1 MHPLPPEV
9 LLQIGLYLDA
19 KTSLT
24 WATKP
29 FSKHKQWIRD
39 LNMDDVAILDAAL
52 KANLTDLQSLTVGYL
67 GTSLLYKTDEECEL
81 DQEPLVSSSSIPSEW
96 ETLVP
101 RSAFCSCGRN
111 IWVLDRIHAIWAF
124 VLSNPGLHRLA
135 FDSLTFP
142 DTFTTTATTTPRP
155 LRHIYCLTPARESFL
170 VSTLSTLTTIR
181 HLDIECAD
189 DYLLINMGTLLPTL
203 ESFVH
208 SGQAGFDYG
217 TLASSAPHS
226 NLRSLAITKGSI
238 SHLQL
243 HSIAM
248 MSPALRDLSVYR
260 SNIEWAPN
268 TPRLPTLEH
277 GSLHTLSIRET
288 YDFAAIYIARVRFP
302 NVRTLII
309 QAGRVEKSTSMFQ
322 HLSAVFPRLDC
333 LEARGVF
340 WGKKKM
346 VNAHAPPAQIY
357 PLTRLLLCGRGQEH
371 FSVHALVLQMP
382 FLVRQEV
389 ELISSTGL
397 NAISSTCSNTLVY
410 LRFSLRN
417 WSAQVCQ
424 LLATCTG
431 LKEFRGDGHVVLAE
445 DIINGPAWTCMGL
458 EKLDIVIRV
467 PFKTSLDHL
476 QCLDRARIKT
486 RVTRRSAAEKAA
498 KDQQEAS
505 IAMQQRVHAELAR
518 LGNLVEINFGWSYTY
533 NYARYCGNK
542 WAIRAAEEV
551 YRNDIEA
558 GIDFSQESG
567 FGQVVSLPNLKK
579 IRFHKFCTTQAI
591 GSSQQAWM
599 MEGWK
604 MCETWKEYVYTLM
617 AYRRA

>member
-1 MHPLPPEV
+1 MRASVDPE
-9 LLQIGLYLDA
+9 
-19 KTSLT
+19 
-24 WATKP
+24 
-29 FSKHKQWIRD
+29 
-39 LNMDDVAILDAAL
+39 
-52 KANLTDLQSLTVGYL
+52 
-67 GTSLLYKTDEECEL
+67 E
-81 DQEPLVSSSSIPSEW
+81 
-96 ETLVP
+96 P
-101 RSAFCSCGRN
+101 RSTFKIFSCRQQQGN
-111 IWVLDRIHAIWAF
+111 VSVLGAGPDPGSLAF
-124 VLSNPGLHRLA
+124 VLSNPGLHRLD

-142 DTFTTTATTTPRP
+142 DTFTTTATTTPCP

-189 DYLLINMGTLLPTL
+189 YYLLINMGTLLPTL

-208 SGQAGFDYG
+208 SGQAGFNYE

-226 NLRSLAITKGSI
+226 NLRSLAITKGSKE
-238 SHLQL
+238 SLSLQVQ
-243 HSIAM
+243 HRM
-248 MSPALRDLSVYR
+248 GT
-260 SNIEWAPN
+260 N

-309 QAGRVEKSTSMFQ
+309 QAGRVEKSTSVFQ
-322 HLSAVFPRLDC
+322 QLSTVFPRLDC

-357 PLTRLLLCGRGQEH
+357 PLTRLLLRGRGQEY

-382 FLVRQEV
+382 FLVRLEV
-389 ELISSTGL
+389 GLISSTGL
-397 NAISSTCSNTLVY
+397 NAISNT
-410 LRFSLRN
+410 S
-417 WSAQVCQ
+417 
-424 LLATCTG
+424 
-431 LKEFRGDGHVVLAE
+431 E
-445 DIINGPAWTCMGL
+445 DIVNGPAWTCMGL
-458 EKLDIVIRV
+458 EKLDIVIRF

-486 RVTRRSAAEKAA
+486 RVTCRSAAEKAV
-498 KDQQEAS
+498 KDQQEVS

-533 NYARYCGNK
+533 NHARYCGNK

-579 IRFHKFCTTQAI
+579 IRFHKFCATQAI
-591 GSSQQAWM
+591 GSSQQAWI

-604 MCETWKEYVYTLM
+604 MCETWKYVYTLV

>member
-24 WATKP
+24 YMAVCRSTKP
-29 FSKHKQWIRD
+29 FSKHMQWIRD

-96 ETLVP
+96 ETLAP
-101 RSAFCSCGRN
+101 RSAFCSCGCN

-124 VLSNPGLHRLA
+124 VLSNPGLI
-135 FDSLTFP
+135 DSLSTPSRFP
-142 DTFTTTATTTPRP
+142 IRSP
-155 LRHIYCLTPARESFL
+155 LLQPQLR
-170 VSTLSTLTTIR
+170 
-181 HLDIECAD
+181 CAD

-208 SGQAGFDYG
+208 SGQAGFDYE

-226 NLRSLAITKGSI
+226 NLRSLAITRGSI

-277 GSLHTLSIRET
+277 GSLHTLPIRET
-288 YDFAAIYIARVRFP
+288 YDFAAIYIARIRFP

-309 QAGRVEKSTSMFQ
+309 QVGRVEKSTSMFQ
-322 HLSAVFPRLDC
+322 HLSAVFPQLDC

-357 PLTRLLLCGRGQEH
+357 SLTRLLLCGRGQEH

-389 ELISSTGL
+389 GLISSTGL

-410 LRFSLRN
+410 LRFSLTDN

-424 LLATCTG
+424 LLATCTR
-431 LKEFRGDGHVVLAE
+431 LKEFRGNGHVVLAE
-445 DIINGPAWTCMGL
+445 DIINGPAWTCIGL

-498 KDQQEAS
+498 KDQQEAF
-505 IAMQQRVHAELAR
+505 IATQQRVHAELAR
-518 LGNLVEINFGWSYTY
+518 LRNLVRINFGWSYTY
-533 NYARYCGNK
+533 NHARYCVNK

-558 GIDFSQESG
+558 GIDFSQEFG
-567 FGQVVSLPNLKK
+567 FDQVVSLPNLKK
-579 IRFHKFCTTQAI
+579 IRFNKFCTTQAI

-604 MCETWKEYVYTLM
+604 MCETWKKYVYTHM